1 MTTSRVFAG
10 ALACGLIAASAASAQ
25 STSSAISCGA
35 TGTPPVI
42 KPIIKGE
49 VFIRDDPNFDCHLWQ
64 TFIYLN
70 WPAKP
75 GARGV
80 PDSSKQFGAAAPTV
94 WETYPTVEQTFL
106 PGARDPGPWDQ
117 SRIVG
122 AAVPQGF
129 AARVAG
135 GSLRALSRESKVSR
149 EVIANLGAGGTDP
162 DILRSITQAFG
173 GVLYDQNRKPVYYEI
188 AMNEDQYTY
197 IQKNGLYNADTQ
209 LAFATSQT
217 IALPTGATSYG
228 KAGAIELKAAWK
240 ILGPQDDKSKFHT
253 AQAIVVGTGAQSQP
267 VTVGL
272 VGLHIVHMAANM
284 SQAAWGTFAHVDNAP
299 LNGHFG
305 NGPYNFYN
313 PGCRPFVCPPN
324 NRRMNP
330 TQVVQ
335 MNPDGAPADAVNEY
349 MKSLFQ
355 KMKPV
360 PVWQY
365 YKLINVQWPLQPVE
379 LSSLPVPAMRPLPLG
394 GPNLGGPNSPT
405 PLMNPVLETFMQ
417 FPKTSC
423 LGCHID
429 ARISHQ
435 QSNATDTAANN
446 ASSYSFMFSYA
457 DAPRK
462 E

>member
-1 MTTSRVFAG
+1 V
-10 ALACGLIAASAASAQ
+10 
-25 STSSAISCGA
+25 
-35 TGTPPVI
+35 PPVV
-42 KPIIKGE
+42 KPIIRAE
-49 VFIRDDPNFDCHLWQ
+49 IVNQDDPNLDCHMWQ
-64 TFIYLN
+64 AFIYLN

-75 GARGV
+75 GLRGV
-80 PDSSKQFGAAAPTV
+80 PDSNATFGAPGATV

-106 PGARDPGPWDQ
+106 PGAQDPGPWDQ
-117 SRIVG
+117 RRVLG
-122 AAVPQGF
+122 AAVPQAFGG
-129 AARVAG
+129 RVAD

-149 EVIANLGAGGTDP
+149 EVIDNLGSGGTDP
-162 DILRSITQAFG
+162 EILRSITQAFG

-188 AMNEDQYTY
+188 ALNEDQYNY

-209 LAFATSQT
+209 LAFATKQT
-217 IALPTGATSYG
+217 IALPTGVTTYG
-228 KAGAIELKAAWK
+228 KVGALELKAAWK
-240 ILGPQDDKSKFHT
+240 ILGPKDDKSRFHT
-253 AQAIVVGTGAQSQP
+253 AQAIVVGTWAQPQP

-272 VGLHIVHMAANM
+272 VGLHIVHMASGM
-284 SQAAWGTFAHVDNAP
+284 SQAAWGTFAHIDNAP
-299 LNGHFG
+299 LNDQFG
-305 NGPYNFYN
+305 SGPYSFYN

-324 NRRMNP
+324 NKRMIP

-335 MNPDGAPADAVNEY
+335 MNPDGVDADSLNKG

-365 YKLINVQWPLQPVE
+365 YKLINVQWPLKAVE
-379 LSSLPVPAMRPLPLG
+379 LSSLPVPVMRPLPLG

-429 ARISHQ
+429 ARISHH
-435 QSNATDTAANN
+435 QSNATDTAPAPNN

-462 E
+462 Q